1 MDSTICKCRCFLCD
15 YARCDGEKELQ
26 KIIDRINTQGYTL
39 VSVTQ
44 YEHTYTVFFRR
55 PVYG

>member
-1 MDSTICKCRCFLCD
+1 MLSDEGLFLHDYKRCV
-15 YARCDGEKELQ
+15 GEIALQ
-26 KIIDRINTQGYTL
+26 EVIHIINTSGYTL

-55 PVYG
+55 PVDG

>member
-1 MDSTICKCRCFLCD
+1 MLSNVGLFLYD
-15 YARCDGEKELQ
+15 YKRCDGETALQ
-26 KIIDRINTQGYTL
+26 EVLHIINTSGYTV

-55 PVYG
+55 PVNG

>member
-1 MDSTICKCRCFLCD
+1 MDSLPQYSLYD
-15 YARCDGEKELQ
+15 YAVCDGEKALRQVIEH
-26 KIIDRINTQGYTL
+26 INTKKYTL

>member
-1 MDSTICKCRCFLCD
+1 MQSNGEQFLYDYQRCN
-15 YARCDGEKELQ
+15 GETALQ
-26 KIIDRINTQGYTL
+26 EVFRIINTSGYIL

-55 PVYG
+55 PVNG